1 MIFLCFFIC
10 LLLLVSAV
18 AGMTIGTTTTGAY
31 IASVK
36 IQIEN
41 LPRGL
46 S

>member
-18 AGMTIGTTTTGAY
+18 AGATIGATTIGAY

>member
-1 MIFLCFFIC
+1 
-10 LLLLVSAV
+10 V

-41 LPRGL
+41 LPMGL